1 MGFKAAG
8 QTKPGGQLM
17 RLAEKIDLLR
27 QRPAIV
33 ARQQIDKARV
43 EAAGL
48 GEAGLQARQM
58 LLGRFMLGGSTPP
71 PLKRMAIYSS
81 PDACRRS
88 ASCRR
93 SATVNGT
100 RASMPQQPTR
110 CSSSSVCGQGVV
122 TPQRVRKHF
131 SSMAASSGVLHA
143 GQDAEHLVQQVGR
156 QLGGITAHVVG
167 GRDLDQI
174 GANQVQAA
182 AAADDLQRLNGG
194 QTANFRRPGSLEPR
208 WDRGYRYQ
216 S

>member
-8 QTKPGGQLM
+8 QTKPGGQLV

-58 LLGRFMLGGSTPP
+58 LLRRFMLGGSTPP

-100 RASMPQQPTR
+100 RASIPQQPTR
-110 CSSSSVCGQGVV
+110 CSSSSVCGQGSSLPRGCESISAPWRLPQAYF
-122 TPQRVRKHF
+122 TPGRTQSISYSRL
-131 SSMAASSGVLHA
+131 AASWEVLP
-143 GQDAEHLVQQVGR
+143 L
-156 QLGGITAHVVG
+156 T
-167 GRDLDQI
+167 
-174 GANQVQAA
+174 
-182 AAADDLQRLNGG
+182 
-194 QTANFRRPGSLEPR
+194 S
-208 WDRGYRYQ
+208 
-216 S
+216 

>member
-8 QTKPGGQLM
+8 QTKPGGQLV

-58 LLGRFMLGGSTPP
+58 LLGRFMLGGEPPP

-167 GRDLDQI
+167 GETSTRSAPI
-174 GANQVQAA
+174 
-182 AAADDLQRLNGG
+182 R
-194 QTANFRRPGSLEPR
+194 FRPR
-208 WDRGYRYQ
+208 QPRTI
-216 S
+216 SSA

>member
-8 QTKPGGQLM
+8 QTKPGGQLV

-58 LLGRFMLGGSTPP
+58 LLGRFMLGGEHPP

-100 RASMPQQPTR
+100 RASIPQQPTR
-110 CSSSSVCGQGVV
+110 CSSSSVCGRGRHSPEGAKAFQLHGGYLRR
-122 TPQRVRKHF
+122 TSRRAGRRASRTAGWPPAGRYYRSRRRGETSTRSAPIRFRPRQPRTI
-131 SSMAASSGVLHA
+131 SSA
-143 GQDAEHLVQQVGR
+143 
-156 QLGGITAHVVG
+156 
-167 GRDLDQI
+167 
-174 GANQVQAA
+174 
-182 AAADDLQRLNGG
+182 
-194 QTANFRRPGSLEPR
+194 
-208 WDRGYRYQ
+208 
-216 S
+216 